1 MARELVL
8 VPKSKYEHLL
18 KLMENSKHT
27 EQIEQK
33 GGQQENR
40 DENLLKPDLEETSSQ
55 ERQMTSDNIDEK
67 STEQLEKAKLYVD
80 KPLSKMPFDKIK
92 FTRSPNIKKKGVK
105 RIGNGKR
112 KTRRSDGLKKGG
124 KLQWIN
130 YTI

>member
-18 KLMENSKHT
+18 KLTENSKHT
-27 EQIEQK
+27 EQIEQIEQK
-33 GGQQENR
+33 GGQQENS
-40 DENLLKPDLEETSSQ
+40 DENLLKPDLEETSSH

-80 KPLSKMPFDKIK
+80 KPLSKMPFDRNK
-92 FTRSPNIKKKGVK
+92 KKKGVK
-105 RIGNGKR
+105 RIDNDKR
-112 KTRRSDGLKKGG
+112 KTRRSDRRLKNGG